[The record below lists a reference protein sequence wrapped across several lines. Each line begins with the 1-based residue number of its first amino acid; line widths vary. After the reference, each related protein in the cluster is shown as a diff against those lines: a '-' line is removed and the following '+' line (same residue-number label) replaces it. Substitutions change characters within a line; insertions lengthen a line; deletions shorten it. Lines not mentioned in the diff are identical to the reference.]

1 MERAMKQKLTKKER
15 ELIDEHNLRMRE
27 RHLENA
33 LKETDTRARS
43 LTVGTAFGGALEVS
57 MRGDGGAHMWAILQP
72 VEAVEVLHQM
82 AAAVGC
88 HLNLTPR
95 YDFAAWRN
103 WKNSPEEL
111 EHFRGVQHQPG
122 VGHPPHAKALVEG
135 GYSTSLPPPEQQSG
149 MPIKESENEV
159 MATKSDNSTN

>member
-1 MERAMKQKLTKKER
+1 MKLKMTKGEQ
-15 ELIDEHNLRMRE
+15 ELIDAHNLRMRE
-27 RHLENA
+27 RQLANA

-43 LTVGTAFGGALEVS
+43 FTVGTAFGGALEVS

-72 VEAVEVLHQM
+72 VEAIEVLHQM

-88 HLNLTPR
+88 HMHLTPR
-95 YDFAAWRN
+95 RDFAAWRN

-111 EHFRGVQHQPG
+111 EHFRGVQHLPG

-135 GYSTSLPPPEQQSG
+135 GYDTSLPPPEQQPG
-149 MPIKESENEV
+149 MAHKPQEAENEV
-159 MATKSDNSTN
+159 MAAKAPE